1 MSTSFQK
8 LIEHLTTTRELG
20 PPTTTRFR
28 EHNIDE
34 IARTL
39 NLDEKA
45 ASRAE
50 NPTTSAQNT
59 DEAELS
65 ILAYV
70 REQARHAATEFHG
83 ALDTYESRLRDA
95 SIDEA
100 AFVMIKAAGE
110 EGLANFHAQSEED
123 GLPLQRV
130 EDDARR
136 TIRQF
141 EKFVSRNRLQDTAAI
156 IVDSRERASA
166 LLWIT
171 AIIVI
176 ESIVNGLFFAT
187 GSETGLIGGVTEAL
201 SLSVINVSL
210 ASILGLFSLRY
221 VRHVGITWRITAVAS
236 LLVIAIMILGL
247 NGLIAHYREA
257 FQQMAVSGQYGNT
270 PDFRDVLNSFVYHP
284 FALQDAKSW
293 LLGIIG
299 IVMNAFAS
307 WKFYSLSDP
316 YPGFGSIASRRRN
329 IILHLSDVRKD
340 CIQAL
345 TDHRNYATDQMA
357 SVISKLS
364 AKKNEFEV
372 VLRSRERLSRDYE
385 EYMKHLGELCVRL
398 SYRYRAIAGIDGPPL
413 DARIPAQVQLS
424 AVYTQDS
431 SAHSRAIET
440 MDGYLLAISAHYTK
454 CVKMV
459 GENSSLSAL
468 GAVNA

>member
-8 LIEHLTTTRELG
+8 LIDHLTITREHG

-28 EHNIDE
+28 EYNIDE
-34 IARTL
+34 IARAL
-39 NLDEKA
+39 SLDEKA
-45 ASRAE
+45 AARAE
-50 NPTTSAQNT
+50 NSAASEQSP

-70 REQARHAATEFHG
+70 HEQSRHASNEFHG

-141 EKFVSRNRLQDTAAI
+141 ETFVAKNRLQDTAPI
-156 IVDSRERASA
+156 IIESRERASA

-221 VRHVGITWRITAVAS
+221 IRHVGIIWRLTAVAS
-236 LLVIAIMILGL
+236 LAAIAVLVVGL

-257 FQQMAVSGQYGNT
+257 FQLMADSGQYGNT
-270 PDFRDVLNSFVYHP
+270 PDFRNVLDSFVNNP
-284 FALQDAKSW
+284 FELQDAKSW

-316 YPGFGSIASRRRN
+316 YPGFGSIARRRRDV
-329 IILHLSDVRKD
+329 LVHLSEVRKN

-357 SVISKLS
+357 GAISKLS

-372 VLRSRERLSRDYE
+372 VLRSRARLSRDFE
-385 EYMKHLGELCVRL
+385 EHMKLLGELCIRL
-398 SYRYRAIAGIDGPPL
+398 SYRYRALAGIDGPPL

-440 MDGYLLAISAHYTK
+440 MDGYLTAISSHYTK
-454 CVKMV
+454 CVGMV

-468 GAVNA
+468 GGENA

>member
-8 LIEHLTTTRELG
+8 LINHLSTTRDHG

-28 EHNIDE
+28 EYNIDE
-34 IARTL
+34 IARAL
-39 NLDEKA
+39 DLDEKA
-45 ASRAE
+45 AQRAQASVTA
-50 NPTTSAQNT
+50 PQHP

-70 REQARHAATEFHG
+70 HEQARHASTEFHG

-141 EKFVSRNRLQDTAAI
+141 ETFIGKNGLKDTAPI
-156 IVDSRERASA
+156 IVEPRERANA
-166 LLWIT
+166 LLWI
-171 AIIVI
+171 AFIILI
-176 ESIVNGLFFAT
+176 ESVVNGLFFAT

-201 SLSVINVSL
+201 SLSVVNVSL
-210 ASILGLFSLRY
+210 ACMIGLFSLRY
-221 VRHVGITWRITAVAS
+221 IRHIKIIWRVLAVAS
-236 LLVIAIMILGL
+236 FAGLAAAVLAL

-257 FQQMAVSGQYGNT
+257 FQHMAEGGQFGST
-270 PDFRDVLNSFVYHP
+270 PDFRNVIDSFLNQP

-299 IVMNAFAS
+299 VVMNAFAA

-316 YPGFGSIASRRRN
+316 YPGFGSIAGRRRD
-329 IILHLSDVRKD
+329 IIVQLSDVRKN

-357 SVISKLS
+357 SVISRLS

-372 VLRSRERLSRDYE
+372 VLRSRERLSKDFE
-385 EYMKHLGELCVRL
+385 DHMKLLGELCTRL
-398 SYRYRAIAGIDGPPL
+398 SYRYRANAGIEGPPL
-413 DARIPAQVQLS
+413 DARIASHVQLS

-431 SAHSRAIET
+431 SAHGRAIET
-440 MDGYLLAISAHYTK
+440 MDGYLSAISSHYTK
-454 CVKMV
+454 CVEKV

-468 GAVNA
+468 GGGNA